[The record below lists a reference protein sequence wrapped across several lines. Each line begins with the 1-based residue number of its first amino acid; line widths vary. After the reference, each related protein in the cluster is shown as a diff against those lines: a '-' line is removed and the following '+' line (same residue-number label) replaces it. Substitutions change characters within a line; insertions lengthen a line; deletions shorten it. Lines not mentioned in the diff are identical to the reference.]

1 MDWDVERA
9 GIYTAV
15 NYLGLLDELA
25 FFGREL
31 TPDEVRLLHA
41 DPALLTPLKQRGS
54 RVPKPNAD

>member
-9 GIYTAV
+9 GIDTAV

-25 FFGREL
+25 LFGREL

-41 DPALLTPLKQRGS
+41 EPALMTPLKERG
-54 RVPKPNAD
+54 RLKW